1 MRLTNLCYTPI
12 YHISK
17 FRCDSERQV
26 SPTSHLCNNDILQ
39 TTDTTRVWHV
49 DIIAQAKLSIAVVAP
64 TKHLHTHM
72 YIQLTF
78 DRTQCF

>member
-1 MRLTNLCYTPI
+1 MRLMNLCYTPI

-26 SPTSHLCNNDILQ
+26 SPTSHLCYNDILQ

-49 DIIAQAKLSIAVVAP
+49 HIIAQAELSIAVVAP
-64 TKHLHTHM
+64 TKHLYTYVHSVN
-72 YIQLTF
+72 I
-78 DRTQCF
+78 